1 MQKSRRNK
9 DNFRYERVD
18 LARAD
23 SSDSEDDLDRVLGPS
38 TTKGKKKETKRGA
51 KCGCCF
57 AVCGLLM
64 ALATLGIVIVYGTV
78 WVPNGLREQ
87 LIANHLYPFET
98 NGTTNGTDE
107 ITDITTENT
116 TEIYE
121 VTSILSS
128 TIAPEID
135 PEDSEDKTSVEGP
148 DEMTNADEDQEPDD
162 NDRYLKFDENSNMLE
177 YPDEVINNVQDE
189 YVRQQ
194 RNDAEESLLDPGN
207 IYPEHD
213 LNTEFE
219 DNLGF
224 FDTPNYLT
232 DDDLTNEDLEYIQEL
247 LQKHPKNL
255 KRNEF
260 LDIDK
265 KSVLTETEEPETVVE
280 EVTQESV
287 VEVETTP
294 KLVENEEEINE
305 IPKLTTEENS
315 TENII
320 QDKDEDDE
328 WVWPQNLYNDYKD
341 DKAVLAVS
349 VTLTICLVLSFIFMC
364 LICRRKSRERAKK
377 RHFARLVSDLNA
389 TEKFTLVT
397 PSDEEDN
404 SE

>member
-1 MQKSRRNK
+1 M
-9 DNFRYERVD
+9 
-18 LARAD
+18 
-23 SSDSEDDLDRVLGPS
+23 
-38 TTKGKKKETKRGA
+38 
-51 KCGCCF
+51 
-57 AVCGLLM
+57 
-64 ALATLGIVIVYGTV
+64 
-78 WVPNGLREQ
+78 
-87 LIANHLYPFET
+87 
-98 NGTTNGTDE
+98 
-107 ITDITTENT
+107 
-116 TEIYE
+116 
-121 VTSILSS
+121 TSILSS

-135 PEDSEDKTSVEGP
+135 PEESEEKTSVEGP

-287 VEVETTP
+287 VEVETTSE
-294 KLVENEEEINE
+294 LVENEEISE
-305 IPKLTTEENS
+305 IPKLT
-315 TENII
+315 
-320 QDKDEDDE
+320 Q
-328 WVWPQNLYNDYKD
+328 
-341 DKAVLAVS
+341 
-349 VTLTICLVLSFIFMC
+349 
-364 LICRRKSRERAKK
+364 KK
-377 RHFARLVSDLNA
+377 
-389 TEKFTLVT
+389 TQQKI
-397 PSDEEDN
+397 
-404 SE
+404 

>member
-78 WVPNGLREQ
+78 WVPNGLKEQ

-135 PEDSEDKTSVEGP
+135 PEDSEDKISVEGP

-328 WVWPQNLYNDYKD
+328 WVWPQNLYVSYLQKIFEYHKMRKKFVKANYCKEFYKNFPD
-341 DKAVLAVS
+341 
-349 VTLTICLVLSFIFMC
+349 F
-364 LICRRKSRERAKK
+364 
-377 RHFARLVSDLNA
+377 
-389 TEKFTLVT
+389 
-397 PSDEEDN
+397 
-404 SE
+404 